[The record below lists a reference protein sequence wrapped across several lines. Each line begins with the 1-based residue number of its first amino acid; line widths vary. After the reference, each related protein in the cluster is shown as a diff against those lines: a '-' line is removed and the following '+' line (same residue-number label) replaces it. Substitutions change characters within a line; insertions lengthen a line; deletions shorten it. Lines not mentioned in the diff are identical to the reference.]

1 MTRTHEYTSCMFN
14 SLDIM
19 HPRGKESKKFF
30 GKKKQE
36 RLEQEISN
44 DLSEEYPNH
53 DDSTEFIDWVEE
65 MQLDDDIAKK
75 RQLR

>member
-1 MTRTHEYTSCMFN
+1 MNTLVAYLILLILCILGVRKV
-14 SLDIM
+14 
-19 HPRGKESKKFF
+19 RKFLVR
-30 GKKKQE
+30 KKQE
-36 RLEQEISN
+36 RLDQEISN

>member
-1 MTRTHEYTSCMFN
+1 MNTLVACLILLILCILGVRKV
-14 SLDIM
+14 
-19 HPRGKESKKFF
+19 RKFLVR
-30 GKKKQE
+30 KKQE

>member
-1 MTRTHEYTSCMFN
+1 MNTLVACLILLILCILGVRKV
-14 SLDIM
+14 
-19 HPRGKESKKFF
+19 RKFLVR
-30 GKKKQE
+30 KKQE
-36 RLEQEISN
+36 RLEQEISI

>member
-1 MTRTHEYTSCMFN
+1 MNTLVAC
-14 SLDIM
+14 LILLILCIL
-19 HPRGKESKKFF
+19 GVKKVRNFLVR
-30 GKKKQE
+30 KKQE

>member
-1 MTRTHEYTSCMFN
+1 MNTLVACLILLILCILGVRKV
-14 SLDIM
+14 
-19 HPRGKESKKFF
+19 RKFLVR
-30 GKKKQE
+30 KKQE
-36 RLEQEISN
+36 RLDQEISN